1 MNLSKCF
8 AISHLASY
16 SRWPSAVGQQTL
28 LSPLGTNGNKAVAV
42 GLIVCLTAVYYLVGD
57 YLELPGLAQ
66 AEFEQA
72 VADAVLLWER

>member
-1 MNLSKCF
+1 M
-8 AISHLASY
+8 
-16 SRWPSAVGQQTL
+16 AVG
-28 LSPLGTNGNKAVAV
+28 PIAR
-42 GLIVCLTAVYYLVGD
+42 LTAVYYLVGD